1 MRSYPRNSPE
11 AAARLVALALLA
23 DGDLSRVELQTVEA
37 LQVHQRLG
45 LSREALREVL
55 HGFCEDLLSTHRPW
69 GASCRIDPQTLD
81 SLLAEVDEP
90 ALRRLVLQLCVAI
103 VEADQ
108 HIAEGESMVL
118 VAAVEQWG
126 LQQEMLNPEPA
137 A

>member
-23 DGDLSRVELQTVEA
+23 DGDLSRIELQTVEA

-45 LSREALREVL
+45 MDRDTLREVL
-55 HGFCEDLLSTHRPW
+55 HDFCEDLLSTHRPW
-69 GASCRIDPQTLD
+69 GSSCRIDPQTLD
-81 SLLAEVDEP
+81 SLLAEIDEP

-103 VEADQ
+103 VEADR
-108 HIAEGESMVL
+108 HVAEGESMVL

-126 LQQEMLNPEPA
+126 LQHEMLSTEPA